1 MVQIYAGPQT
11 MSFNPKVI
19 KERRNQLGYTQKAVA
34 EAVGSNTRTYQKWEN
49 GETVPDGYYLLRILN
64 WLNIKN
70 VNDVIIY
77 DGEAGIREISW

>member
-1 MVQIYAGPQT
+1 
-11 MSFNPKVI
+11 MSFNHEVI
-19 KERRNQLGYTQKAVA
+19 KKRRNELRYTQKAVA

-64 WLNIKN
+64 WLDITN

-77 DGEAGIREISW
+77 GGAADDKEISW